1 MNISVLFRKI
11 YASRF
16 DQMLLGLF
24 FLVVILI
31 ALQKK
36 SAPAQISETETPA
49 ADTYIPPG
57 FVLVPLRLENHQSV
71 DSVVTQFAVVNI
83 YKGAPGPNQKSQLL
97 GRNLRL
103 LRAPLNPQQFAVLVP
118 ESQVDPFM
126 NEDQKLHAV
135 LQNRA
140 SAETSELPTNKKV
153 RKVTFY

>member
-1 MNISVLFRKI
+1 MKFKELFKKI
-11 YASRF
+11 YSSPF
-16 DQMLLGLF
+16 DRMLLGLLI
-24 FLVVILI
+24 LVLVLI
-31 ALQKK
+31 VFQKK
-36 SAPAQISETETPA
+36 PAPTQSIDTELPS

-57 FVLVPLRLENHQSV
+57 YVLVPLRLENHQSV
-71 DSVVTQFAVVNI
+71 DSVVTQFAIVNI

-118 ESQVDPFM
+118 ENQVDPFM

-140 SAETSELPTNKKV
+140 SAETSEMPTDKKI